1 MSTISIIIPCY
12 FNEHNVPETVKE
24 LLANESNF
32 TPETSF
38 QYVMVDDGS
47 KDGTWKELLKFKE
60 VYPDKVTLVK
70 LSGNFGS
77 YNAILA
83 GMQHAKG
90 DCNVIIAC
98 DLQDPVEL
106 MPKMM
111 AYWMN
116 GTKLVVANR
125 RDRDDPWVS
134 KSLAVFFQFMMRKFA
149 LPNLPAGGFDYV
161 LFDKQLKDEVLR
173 MDEKNSNSLYL
184 LVWMKYD
191 YITIPYERRKRKIG
205 KSRWTLSK
213 KLKLFIDSFVA
224 FSYVPIR
231 IITVLGF
238 LLGIAALL
246 YAVFILYMKMTGK
259 IAIEGWSAMMLVFLV
274 VSSFQMIGLG
284 ILGEYLWRALD
295 ASRKRPNYIIESVR

>member
-1 MSTISIIIPCY
+1 MSTLSIIIPCY
-12 FNEHNVPETVKE
+12 YNEQNVPETVKE
-24 LLANESNF
+24 LLANESSF

-47 KDGTWKELLKFKE
+47 KDGTWSALLKFKE
-60 VYPDKVTLVK
+60 AYPDKVTLVK

-83 GMQHAKG
+83 GMQYATG

-111 AYWMN
+111 AYWTN
-116 GTKLVVANR
+116 GAKLVVANR

-134 KSLAVFFQFMMRKFA
+134 KSFAVFFQFMMRKFA

-161 LFDKQLKDEVLR
+161 LFDRQLKDEVLR

-205 KSRWTLSK
+205 ESRWTISK

-231 IITVLGF
+231 VITVLGF
-238 LLGIAALL
+238 LLGMAALL
-246 YAVFILYMKMTGK
+246 YAAFILYMKMTGK
-259 IAIEGWSAMMLVFLV
+259 IAIAGWSAMMLVFLV

-295 ASRKRPNYIIESVR
+295 ASRKRPNYIVESVR